1 MRFDRVVP
9 AIAALALSLAV
20 VVTADAAEPPMI
32 GQKAPDFSLSSVD
45 GKIVRLSDM
54 TAHGTVVLI
63 VLRGYPG
70 YQCPFCNRQAHD
82 FAQQAQAIA
91 HRGAHV
97 LMVYPGPGQD
107 LNAHAREFLA
117 DKMFNGIEMVLDP
130 DYKLTKA
137 YGLRW
142 NAPKETAY
150 PATFLID
157 GQGTVFFLK
166 IVREHGGRTTA
177 AEVLDALPKA
187 QSMQ

>member
-1 MRFDRVVP
+1 MV
-9 AIAALALSLAV
+9 
-20 VVTADAAEPPMI
+20 
-32 GQKAPDFSLSSVD
+32 GQKAPDFSLPAVD
-45 GKIVRLSDM
+45 GKIVRLSDT
-54 TAHGTVVLI
+54 TARGTVILI

-70 YQCPFCNRQAHD
+70 YQCPFCNRQARD

-91 HRGAHV
+91 QRAAHV

-117 DKMFNGIEMVLDP
+117 EKMFDGVEMVLDP
-130 DYKLTKA
+130 DYKFTNM

-142 NAPKETAY
+142 DAPKETAY

-157 GQGTVFFLK
+157 GKGTVFFMK

-187 QSMQ
+187 QTMQ